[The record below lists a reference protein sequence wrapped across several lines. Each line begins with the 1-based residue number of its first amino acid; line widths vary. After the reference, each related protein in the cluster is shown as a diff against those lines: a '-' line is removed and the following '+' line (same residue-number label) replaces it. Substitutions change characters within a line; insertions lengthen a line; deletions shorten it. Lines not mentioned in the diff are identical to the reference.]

1 MEPRTDDA
9 PRSLPEGGGPR
20 GLWAEGVEV
29 AGSAVAAMHPR
40 RLLLGLLL
48 LLLLVE
54 TGRTYDRIT
63 EPRFGPAGLLAADPA
78 ADRATSLEALLASI
92 GSQVAR
98 SEESAEV
105 LRAIEAEVRRL
116 GEVASTASDDA
127 ARKAAIATLAEIERL
142 RPRGTFEATS
152 AAVAESYGG
161 FVRAV
166 ITLRGRDAAESL
178 GRVLFRV
185 PWSIWRHDRM
195 FLIGVGVPSLVLL
208 GIFGGMLAR
217 IAACRFARRQWVS
230 VSDAA
235 DFAASS
241 ALRLV
246 SAPFL
251 PVIAA
256 LVPLGVAALLGL
268 LLQVPLVD
276 AVGGIAFG
284 VPLALSLFAAI
295 LLLGLLASSLLV
307 IPAVT
312 CEDADAADAL
322 QRAYACLFNQPL
334 RLLGLVV
341 VGLISLAI
349 GTAVVD
355 GVVVVMLGLASSSLA
370 VSTPDWV
377 PAAIG
382 SRGWLEFGGGGA
394 KIDLLL
400 APWSASA
407 ISVWCTLA
415 RWLVGAYVLAW
426 IFDGG
431 VRIYLFLRQATDGTR
446 PEEIAP
452 ARGRVPQGDRIAEA
466 IDAARRAR

>member
-9 PRSLPEGGGPR
+9 PRSLPEGGGAR

-54 TGRTYDRIT
+54 TGRTYDRVT
-63 EPRFGPAGLLAADPA
+63 EPRFGPAGLLAPDPA
-78 ADRATSLEALLASI
+78 ANRQASLELLRESLGLNFDAGEDS
-92 GSQVAR
+92 SDLR
-98 SEESAEV
+98 SAIAAEAGRLSEV
-105 LRAIEAEVRRL
+105 LSSESDEATRTSAITMLEQV
-116 GEVASTASDDA
+116 
-127 ARKAAIATLAEIERL
+127 ERL
-142 RPRGTFEATS
+142 RPRGTFEASS
-152 AAVAESYGG
+152 AALVESYGG

-166 ITLRGRDAAESL
+166 ISLRWSDAADSL
-178 GRVLFRV
+178 GTAIVRV
-185 PWSIWRHDRM
+185 PLAVWRHDRM
-195 FLIGVGVPSLVLL
+195 FLFGAGVPALVLL
-208 GIFGGMLAR
+208 GLFGGMLAR
-217 IAACRFARRQWVS
+217 IAACRFARRQWLS

-268 LLQVPLVD
+268 VLQVPLVD

-307 IPAVT
+307 VPAVT

-334 RLLGLVV
+334 RLLGLLV
-341 VGLISLAI
+341 VGLVSVAI

-355 GVVVVMLGLASSSLA
+355 GVIVVMLGLASSSLA

-377 PAAIG
+377 PTAIG
-382 SRGWLEFGGGGA
+382 SRGWLAFGGGGA
-394 KIDLLL
+394 KVDLLV
-400 APWSASA
+400 APWSATA

-452 ARGRVPQGDRIAEA
+452 ARGRVPHGDRIAEA